1 MDNENTNHPDEK
13 KSLKDDF
20 DESAIPD
27 ELLDDSKVKFL
38 NGGKQALDDPHVVVE
53 VFLSYIMLDHL
64 LLVCLEL
71 KHVYSIILE

>member
-20 DESAIPD
+20 DDSATPD
-27 ELLDDSKVKFL
+27 DLDDSKVKFL

-53 VFLSYIMLDHL
+53 VFLCYIIFDQLAL
-64 LLVCLEL
+64 SL
-71 KHVYSIILE
+71 